1 MQKGKILAAHDSPK
15 RRSTWKESSL
25 NKLEFSGPLEDSL
38 LVKTRRISRG
48 DSSMFQ
54 PGSSSR
60 KGDEEEDSMR
70 KNSRVT
76 EYILME
82 EEEGETQSA
91 RHSVE
96 ILINEDRDRK
106 AKSLL

>member
-1 MQKGKILAAHDSPK
+1 
-15 RRSTWKESSL
+15 
-25 NKLEFSGPLEDSL
+25 
-38 LVKTRRISRG
+38 
-48 DSSMFQ
+48 
-54 PGSSSR
+54 
-60 KGDEEEDSMR
+60 MR

-82 EEEGETQSA
+82 EEEGEAMSS

-106 AKSLL
+106 AKSLLQKFDFAKFHKFITESSPQPLLTPEA